1 MDYKNATIEEL
12 ESLVNQKDGEAIC
25 ELGERCLYGRGGI
38 AINPSKAYKM
48 FHKGENIHM
57 PRAYAGLGEMYI

>member
-25 ELGERCLYGRGGI
+25 ELGE
-38 AINPSKAYKM
+38 NPTIMK
-48 FHKGENIHM
+48 
-57 PRAYAGLGEMYI
+57 